1 MTQVEADDTEEEE
14 TTTSEDEEMGMDPS
28 EALARKLMEEEE
40 RAHRERMLAYAGVS
54 LNATQTTQGHAMLES
69 EDISPEDDDIIE
81 RTTTRG
87 EEVWSSSSS
96 CFVSFSLLRVVR

>member
-40 RAHRERMLAYAGVS
+40 RSDQERMLAS
-54 LNATQTTQGHAMLES
+54 LGCL
-69 EDISPEDDDIIE
+69 
-81 RTTTRG
+81 
-87 EEVWSSSSS
+87 
-96 CFVSFSLLRVVR
+96 